1 MPLVNIS
8 ILSGKSPEYIKAVG
22 DGINSA
28 VIETMGFPLDDR
40 YQIIH
45 QLDSEQLQLQG
56 RDGDRVM
63 MHLVMRAGR
72 SNESKQAFYKKV
84 MENLAVNPGIPP
96 ANVLITI
103 TENHDIDWSFRD
115 GVAQFMAYPG
125 VDMTKHKQTM
135 EAARLLPATPT
146 MTTISGTIV
155 AKTYGQPKEI
165 LLQDYLVGGIV
176 FALIG
181 LVFWSIQQSSKK

>member
-8 ILSGKSPEYIKAVG
+8 ILKGKSPEYIKAVA

-45 QLDSEQLQLQG
+45 QLDAQCLQLQEC
-56 RDGDRVM
+56 DGERVM

-72 SNESKQAFYKKV
+72 SNKSKQAFYQKV
-84 MENLAVNPGIPP
+84 VGNLAENPGIPP

-103 TENHDIDWSFRD
+103 TENHDIDWSFRN
-115 GVAQFMAYPG
+115 GVAQF
-125 VDMTKHKQTM
+125 V
-135 EAARLLPATPT
+135 
-146 MTTISGTIV
+146 I
-155 AKTYGQPKEI
+155 
-165 LLQDYLVGGIV
+165 
-176 FALIG
+176 
-181 LVFWSIQQSSKK
+181 

>member
-45 QLDSEQLQLQG
+45 QLDTERLQLQE

-72 SNESKQAFYKKV
+72 TNESKQAFYKKV
-84 MENLAVNPGIPP
+84 VANLAANPGIPP
-96 ANVLITI
+96 ENILITI

-115 GVAQFMAYPG
+115 GLAQFI
-125 VDMTKHKQTM
+125 VD
-135 EAARLLPATPT
+135 P
-146 MTTISGTIV
+146 
-155 AKTYGQPKEI
+155 
-165 LLQDYLVGGIV
+165 D
-176 FALIG
+176 
-181 LVFWSIQQSSKK
+181 